1 MRSHCYNGSYLCK
14 FGHFDES
21 GDVILRKRYN
31 TSLSPVNGF
40 REVRGRTSVVAFFL
54 GMVIITAPILLG
66 RSHAFYVSFL
76 AFSILMTLLW
86 RKVPRPWTFLLS
98 ISAATPIAIARQQ
111 FAGNLIFALW
121 FAVLNPRYWF
131 RLPKWIY
138 VPVALAVL
146 GISTSAINWVSG
158 NVLGSIMRQ
167 GAFAFNFFLAPF
179 LLLPLAY
186 LRMSESRDHA
196 ANLQGL
202 LFCLIVPS
210 TLLLISAKLIGTVD
224 NAWEASLHVGS
235 HAEGYLNY
243 KLGNVVINFLRTE
256 VGFILAALICAS
268 TAITLSQVK
277 GLYRVIAGACFTANV
292 FLLLATGSFGS
303 IFACIC
309 GLAAIFYTQLRN
321 IKSTKVFLSV
331 AAICCMLL
339 LIYSLS
345 PPSTKEYLGKR
356 FEHRVV
362 KADDD
367 RLVLWARAMD
377 YFLEH
382 PEGVGLT
389 YTVGEKEKSNPHNE
403 FIVYAVSYGVMGGLA
418 FPALFIGLLIYF
430 FKRRKNII
438 GDHNALAIHLAG
450 FSIIVALTVN
460 SMTDNIGVNR
470 WYFNVIW
477 SLIWYSYF
485 CSLAAQTENVPKNIK
500 RKNGLSGTT
509 AYQG

>member
-1 MRSHCYNGSYLCK
+1 
-14 FGHFDES
+14 
-21 GDVILRKRYN
+21 LRKRYTTN
-31 TSLSPVNGF
+31 LTPVDNF
-40 REVRGRTSVVAFFL
+40 REVRGRTSLIAFFL
-54 GMVIITAPILLG
+54 GMAIIAASILLG

-76 AFSILMTLLW
+76 VISILMALLW
-86 RKVPRPWTFLLS
+86 RKVPRPWTYLVS
-98 ISAATPIAIARQQ
+98 ISAATPIPIARQQ
-111 FAGNLIFALW
+111 FAGNLLLALW
-121 FAVLNPRYWF
+121 FAVFNPRYLL

-138 VPVALAVL
+138 MPAALAVI
-146 GISTSAINWVSG
+146 GIATSSINWASG
-158 NVLGSIMRQ
+158 NFVGSVMRQ
-167 GAFAFNFFLAPF
+167 GAYAFNFFLAPF
-179 LLLPLAY
+179 LLLPAVY

-210 TLLLISAKLIGTVD
+210 TLLLISAKLFGTLA
-224 NAWEASLHVGS
+224 NAWEASLHVGAL
-235 HAEGYLNY
+235 AEGYY
-243 KLGNVVINFLRTE
+243 QYQLGKVIVDLTRTG

-268 TAITLSQVK
+268 VAITVSQVK
-277 GLYRVIAGACFTANV
+277 GLYRVIAGACLASNV

-303 IFACIC
+303 ILASLC
-309 GLAAIFYTQLRN
+309 GLAVIFYSQLHN
-321 IKSTKVFLSV
+321 VKATKVFLSV
-331 AAICCMLL
+331 AALCCMLL
-339 LIYSLS
+339 LTYSLS

>member
-1 MRSHCYNGSYLCK
+1 LVTIPATCRFYG
-14 FGHFDES
+14 FGNFDES
-21 GDVILRKRYN
+21 RDVILRKRYTTN
-31 TSLSPVNGF
+31 LTPVDDF
-40 REVRGRTSVVAFFL
+40 REVRGRTSFIAFFL
-54 GMVIITAPILLG
+54 GIAIIASSILLG
-66 RSHAFYVSFL
+66 HSHAFYVSFL
-76 AFSILMTLLW
+76 ALSILMALLW
-86 RKVPRPWTFLLS
+86 RKVPRPWAYLVS
-98 ISAATPIAIARQQ
+98 ISAATPIPIARQQ
-111 FAGNLIFALW
+111 FAGNLLFALW
-121 FAVLNPRYWF
+121 FAVLNPSYLLK
-131 RLPKWIY
+131 LPKWIY
-138 VPVALAVL
+138 LPVVLAIL
-146 GISTSAINWVSG
+146 GIATSSINWVSG
-158 NVLGSIMRQ
+158 NFVGSVMRQ
-167 GAFAFNFFLAPF
+167 GAYAFNFFLAPF
-179 LLLPLAY
+179 LLLPAVY

-210 TLLLISAKLIGTVD
+210 TLLLISAKLFGTLA
-224 NAWEASLHVGS
+224 NAWEASLHVGAL
-235 HAEGYLNY
+235 AEGYY
-243 KLGNVVINFLRTE
+243 QYQLGKVIVDLTRTG

-268 TAITLSQVK
+268 VAITVSHVN
-277 GLYRVIAGACFTANV
+277 GLYRVIAGACLASNV

-303 IFACIC
+303 ILASLC
-309 GLAAIFYTQLRN
+309 GLAVIFYTQLRN
-321 IKSTKVFLSV
+321 IKATKVFLSV
-331 AAICCMLL
+331 AALCCMLL